1 MILVDYRCDNCLGTS
16 EHLVSNP
23 VPATVSCPACLSSAR
38 RRFAPVG
45 LSGRASAPVDQPVQ
59 SNRALCRDNPDVPG
73 LCHMTPD
80 AARTWVARARKD
92 NRALERELA
101 YQERTLKENPGKVL
115 EPVSHTHGHGHGHG
129 HDTSPAPGS
138 GSGTSPAPGSG
149 GSSGPHSH
157 GSGGANPPATT
168 GG

>member
-73 LCHMTPD
+73 LCHMNPSSAVGQATSRSGEDCFP
-80 AARTWVARARKD
+80 ASRK
-92 NRALERELA
+92 
-101 YQERTLKENPGKVL
+101 Y
-115 EPVSHTHGHGHGHG
+115 
-129 HDTSPAPGS
+129 
-138 GSGTSPAPGSG
+138 
-149 GSSGPHSH
+149 
-157 GSGGANPPATT
+157 PPP
-168 GG
+168 